1 MIAIIDYGMGN
12 LHSVQKAFEF
22 VGADARISQKT
33 GDILSADKVVLPGV
47 GAMKP
52 AMQRLEELGLVDA
65 IKKVAQQKKP
75 FLGICLGMQLLF
87 QESEEGGKVKG
98 LGILSGTVKKFTG
111 VKVPHIGWNRIK
123 AADSCPLFSGLKAE
137 PYFYFCHSYYC
148 QPVDDSVIAAK
159 TDYGVDFVSAV
170 CGGNIM
176 AVQFH
181 PEKSQKLGLQVLT
194 NFSRLK

>member
-22 VGADARISQKT
+22 VGVDARISQKAE
-33 GDILSADKVVLPGV
+33 DILSAEKIVLPGV
-47 GAMKP
+47 GAMKA

-65 IKKVAQQKKP
+65 IKKVVQQKKP

-87 QESEEGGKVKG
+87 QESEEGGKVNG
-98 LGILSGTVKKFTG
+98 LGILTGAVKKFKG
-111 VKVPHIGWNRIK
+111 VKVPHIGWNRIETGN
-123 AADSCPLFSGLKAE
+123 SCPLFAGLKAE

-148 QPVDDSVIAAK
+148 QPSEAEIIAAK
-159 TDYGVDFVSAV
+159 TKYGIDFASAV
-170 CGGNIM
+170 CKDNVM

-181 PEKSQKLGLQVLT
+181 PEKSQKLGLQILT
-194 NFSRLK
+194 DFSGLK